1 MKDHDTLLAM
11 KSEEHKEGGIPFDG
25 EFYSW
30 DHSYYGRKFVEATLA
45 LGDALVKEYFPVSAV
60 VPTILEIYQKLLRVQ
75 FEELKGETWHPD
87 VQMFSVWEDG
97 AKDESGFIGYCYLD
111 LFPRGMSAL
120 INLPAIPWIPPS
132 LFLFL
137 LDFDP
142 DDIMLPCIQRRNTH
156 T

>member
-1 MKDHDTLLAM
+1 M

-87 VQMFSVWEDG
+87 VQMFSVWENG

-120 INLPAIPWIPPS
+120 INLPCHIVDCFFS
-132 LFLFL
+132 L
-137 LDFDP
+137 LDFDL
-142 DDIMLPCIQRRNTH
+142 DDIMLPYIQRRNTH
-156 T
+156 TQQ